1 MKQSNMIKTSK
12 IAALYCRFSR
22 DDEQNSES
30 NSIGNQKKLLKKVA
44 ADYGYAKTEF
54 FVDDGISG
62 TTFKRPDFQRLEQA
76 IESGLIGAV
85 FVKDLSRLGRDYLKC
100 GYYTEQFF
108 PEHDVRFIA
117 VNDNI
122 DSNEGEDEF
131 MPFRNIMNECYLLCC
146 KGYFV

>member
-1 MKQSNMIKTSK
+1 MKQSNAISTHK

-30 NSIGNQKKLLKKVA
+30 NSITTQKKLLKKIA
-44 ADYGYAKTEF
+44 EDYGYTKTEF

-62 TTFKRPDFQRLEQA
+62 TTFKRPDFQRMEKM
-76 IESGLIGAV
+76 IEAGLIGAV
-85 FVKDLSRLGRDYLKC
+85 FVKDLSRLGRDYLEC
-100 GYYTEQFF
+100 GHYTERFF

-122 DSNEGEDEF
+122 DSDEGEDEF
-131 MPFRNIMNECYLLCC
+131 MPFKNLMNEW
-146 KGYFV
+146 